1 MHVCTDSLPPGS
13 QCKASDCAIEPAL
26 TCMHLHGKPMQHNQH
41 RITSYLASVTSNLH
55 KLLQEPCAASPEQ
68 QTTTSRGNQHKTDSR
83 LPGGPSKRL
92 AQSTIKCLTL
102 KLNQPEASELTC
114 HCPQEAL
121 YVHVYIHGLPLPV
134 PFAKG
139 LQMAIR
145 PSDSPRR
152 PCKCNVLQG
161 AAPIMGMHEM
171 ISRSYQFF
179 RNITSA

>member
-1 MHVCTDSLPPGS
+1 MLASLLCMHVCTDSLPPGS

-55 KLLQEPCAASPEQ
+55 RLVQEPCAASPEQ
-68 QTTTSRGNQHKTDSR
+68 QTTTSRGKQHKTDSK

-121 YVHVYIHGLPLPV
+121 YVHVYMVYLCLYPSQRVSKWLSDRLTAPEDPASVMSCRGLLPSW
-134 PFAKG
+134 AC
-139 LQMAIR
+139 MR
-145 PSDSPRR
+145 
-152 PCKCNVLQG
+152 
-161 AAPIMGMHEM
+161 
-171 ISRSYQFF
+171 
-179 RNITSA
+179 